1 MIWKT
6 IRETGN
12 EKRYGTGKQNDT
24 ERVCGTGKRY
34 GTGRRYSIGR
44 AVRFAAMLA
53 AAVMLSAVPAAPAE
67 AAQTS
72 GSWGQEEDGRWF
84 YTDGSGE
91 RLCAAVT
98 PDGYLTDVLGY
109 WDETPYDTLV
119 GSYTVESDTLDGNA
133 VEEDIAGVIHT
144 AKISLTAEKH
154 LLMTEIWGYA
164 NGGVLR
170 KASTEYYPNT
180 NGTFQVYWYPERK
193 GNDLRWRDI
202 AYYSN
207 ASGFTDNGDGSVTV
221 TSASDSGTRVTVFRK
236 N

>member
-1 MIWKT
+1 MFQKT

-12 EKRYGTGKQNDT
+12 ERQYGIGKQNGA
-24 ERVCGTGKRY
+24 ERVCGTGRRY
-34 GTGRRYSIGR
+34 GTGR

-53 AAVMLSAVPAAPAE
+53 AAVMLSAVPAVTAE
-67 AAQTS
+67 AAQAS
-72 GSWGQEEDGRWF
+72 GSWGQEADGRWY

-119 GSYTVESDTLDGNA
+119 GSYTVESDTLDGKT

-144 AKISLTAEKH
+144 AKISLTADKH
-154 LLMTEIWGYA
+154 LLLTEIWGYA

-170 KASTEYYPNT
+170 KAATEYYPNT

-202 AYYSN
+202 PYYSN
-207 ASGFTDNGDGSVTV
+207 ASGFTDNGDGSFTV
-221 TSASDSGTRVTVFRK
+221 TTASDSGTRVTVFRK